1 MEHLNT
7 TNLFAGAFGS
17 IGIYF
22 TTRSLSRLQDTL
34 ENRSTVYTEP
44 RSLKTIVMNEL
55 CTVSMLT
62 VGLTCFFVSLG
73 ALTSINRQ

>member
-17 IGIYF
+17 LGTYF
-22 TTRSLSRLQDTL
+22 TVKSVSRLVDTID
-34 ENRSTVYTEP
+34 NQSTVYTEP
-44 RSLKTIVMNEL
+44 RPLKTVIMNEL

-62 VGLTCFFVSLG
+62 VGLTCLFVSLG